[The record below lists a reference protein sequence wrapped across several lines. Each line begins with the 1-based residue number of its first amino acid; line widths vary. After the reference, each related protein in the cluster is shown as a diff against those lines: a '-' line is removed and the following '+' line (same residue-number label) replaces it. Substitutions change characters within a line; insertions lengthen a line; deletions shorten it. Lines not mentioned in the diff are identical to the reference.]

1 MILDGTRVILLVDVD
16 HFFAQCEE
24 REAPAIQ
31 GKPVVVCV
39 YSSRGDDRGVV
50 STANYVAR
58 AFGVVSG
65 MPISRAK
72 QRLRKEDA
80 VFIPVRKEF
89 YTQVS
94 DRIMRL
100 LRGYAGR
107 FEQVSIDEAYLDV
120 TQRVQGDFDRGTT
133 LAAEIKGEI
142 RLREGL
148 TCSVGVAPNKL
159 VAKIA
164 AGQRK
169 PDGLVAVK
177 PQEVKAFLAPLPIGV
192 VPGVGKKTEKRM
204 VEMGVK
210 TIEDLATCSVEDLTR
225 VFGTTGGTYFHRASH
240 GVDETPVRG
249 KTRVKQVSRITTL
262 REDTRDVT
270 TILSDLHQLCEDV
283 YAVVVRKN
291 LWFKSVG
298 VIAVVEDLKVR
309 TRSQTLVAPTNA
321 LDVLKRRSRRLL
333 EELLQEDEAK
343 IRRIG
348 VKVSSFVERVHQK
361 NLQEFLE

>member
-1 MILDGTRVILLVDVD
+1 
-16 HFFAQCEE
+16 
-24 REAPAIQ
+24 
-31 GKPVVVCV
+31 
-39 YSSRGDDRGVV
+39 
-50 STANYVAR
+50 
-58 AFGVVSG
+58 
-65 MPISRAK
+65 MPIKRAK
-72 QRLRKEDA
+72 QRLLKEDA

-94 DRIMRL
+94 ERIMRL
-100 LRGYAGR
+100 LRGYAGK

-120 TQRVQGDFDRGTT
+120 TQRVQGDFDRGKT
-133 LAAEIKGEI
+133 LAAEIKAEI
-142 RLREGL
+142 RRREGL

-164 AGQRK
+164 ASQRK

-177 PQEVKAFLAPLPIGV
+177 PQEVKAFLAPLPVGEI
-192 VPGVGKKTEKRM
+192 PGVGKKTEKRM
-204 VEMGVK
+204 EEMGIR
-210 TIEDLATCSVEDLTR
+210 TIDDLATHRVEDVTR
-225 VFGTTGGTYFHRASH
+225 VFGTTVGTHFHRASH
-240 GVDETPVRG
+240 GVDETPVHA

-262 REDTRDVT
+262 HDDTRDFT
-270 TILSDLHQLCEDV
+270 TILSDLQQLCEDV
-283 YAVVVRKN
+283 HAAVVRKN

-309 TRSQTLVAPTNA
+309 TRSQTLATPTNA

-333 EELLQEDEAK
+333 EELLQEDAAK

-348 VKVSSFVERVHQK
+348 VKVSSFIEAVHQK